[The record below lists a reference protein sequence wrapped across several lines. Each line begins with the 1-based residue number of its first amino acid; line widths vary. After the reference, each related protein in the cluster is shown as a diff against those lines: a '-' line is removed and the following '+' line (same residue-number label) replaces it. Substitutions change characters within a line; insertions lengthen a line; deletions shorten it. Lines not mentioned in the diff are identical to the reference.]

1 MLECVASFS
10 RSFTCWS
17 GRPATLKNVIFSL
30 VLQHVLFTPVNRVL
44 NLGPEIKRYAMS
56 MEHSKNVLSMV
67 VGQLAKHGL
76 HYHMPGWKRK

>member
-1 MLECVASFS
+1 LSVLPYFLNHLLVGQAGQECFKMSFS
-10 RSFTCWS
+10 ALYCNTSFLH
-17 GRPATLKNVIFSL
+17 PL
-30 VLQHVLFTPVNRVL
+30 NRVL